1 MQIVN
6 LRPNDERADQQAAG
20 LLVEG
25 FKARWP
31 DAWPDMETALEEV
44 RRALEAGK
52 ICRAA
57 IDDDG
62 TVLGWIGGLSGYG
75 GKVWELHPLV
85 VSPEHQGQGIGRAL
99 VADLERLVR
108 DGGGLTL
115 QLGSD
120 DVDNM
125 TTLGGVDLYPDV
137 LEHLAGLR
145 NLRGHPY
152 EFYQKLGFAVVGVVP
167 DANGFGKPDIL
178 MAKRVGGQDNGS
190 YKENSDE

>member
-1 MQIVN
+1 MQIVD
-6 LRPNDERADQQAAG
+6 LSLDDERAIQQAVA

-25 FKARWP
+25 FKAHWR
-31 DAWPDMETALEEV
+31 DAWPDQEAALEEV
-44 RRALEAGK
+44 RRALEPDK
-52 ICRAA
+52 IFRAA

-85 VSPEHQGQGIGRAL
+85 VAPAHQGRGIGSAL

-108 DGGGLTL
+108 DRGGLTL

-190 YKENSDE
+190 Y

>member
-1 MQIVN
+1 MQIVD
-6 LRPNDERADQQAAG
+6 LRPDDERAIQQAAT

-25 FKARWP
+25 FKEHWP

-44 RRALEAGK
+44 RRALEPDK

-62 TVLGWIGGLSGYG
+62 AVLGWIGGLSGYG

-85 VSPEHQGQGIGRAL
+85 VAPEHQGKGIGRAL

-108 DGGGLTL
+108 DRGGLTL

-125 TTLGGVDLYPDV
+125 TTLGGVDLYPNV

-145 NLRGHPY
+145 NLRRHPY
-152 EFYQKLGFAVVGVVP
+152 EFYRKLGFAVVGVVP

-190 YKENSDE
+190 YKEISDE

>member
-1 MQIVN
+1 MHIVD
-6 LRPNDERADQQAAG
+6 LHPDDEHAMQQAAA

-25 FKARWP
+25 FKGHWP

-44 RRALEAGK
+44 QRALEAGK
-52 ICRAA
+52 ICRVAL
-57 IDDDG
+57 DDDG
-62 TVLGWIGGLSGYG
+62 AVVGWIGGLSGYG

-85 VSPEHQGQGIGRAL
+85 VAPAHQGRGIGRAL

-108 DGGGLTL
+108 DRGGLTL

-125 TTLGGVDLYPDV
+125 TTLGGVDLYPNV
-137 LEHLAGLR
+137 VEHLAGLR
-145 NLRGHPY
+145 NLRRHPY
-152 EFYQKLGFAVVGVVP
+152 EFYRKLGFAVVGVVP

-178 MAKRVGGQDNGS
+178 MAKRVSGQNNGS
-190 YKENSDE
+190 SKEIGDE